1 MKGWSI
7 NINLPEKKGTVDPFP
22 TKRSHPISMSL
33 PFIWQNKDLFLWK
46 LLTKIGLFMFINP
59 LYANSNHCEKPRL
72 AWAKR
77 RRRSVSDENDRIIG
91 FGSSESRV
99 ASSNNN
105 KQKIR
110 TWQDEKE
117 TVEKYIRLT
126 SSYCQMGLLHYQC
139 NRGCGIFRLIVGNDK

>member
-1 MKGWSI
+1 MLISTNVKSPDWPEQKGKI
-7 NINLPEKKGTVDPFP
+7 DPFP
-22 TKRSHPISMSL
+22 TKQSRPISKS
-33 PFIWQNKDLFLWK
+33 PSFIWQNKDLFLWK
-46 LLTKIGLFMFINP
+46 ILTKISLFMFINP
-59 LYANSNHCEKPRL
+59 LYANFNHCEKPRL

-91 FGSSESRV
+91 FGSESRV
-99 ASSNNN
+99 ANSSNN

-126 SSYCQMGLLHYQC
+126 SSYCQMGLLHY
-139 NRGCGIFRLIVGNDK
+139 

>member
-1 MKGWSI
+1 MQNDKFLFIDPI
-7 NINLPEKKGTVDPFP
+7 NGYFDQCQKPRLARAKQK
-22 TKRSHPISMSL
+22 KRSIFNETITS
-33 PFIWQNKDLFLWK
+33 NYYK
-46 LLTKIGLFMFINP
+46 KIPRLSIKIVHFMFINP

-126 SSYCQMGLLHYQC
+126 SSYCQMGLLHY
-139 NRGCGIFRLIVGNDK
+139 

>member
-1 MKGWSI
+1 M
-7 NINLPEKKGTVDPFP
+7 DPFNGY
-22 TKRSHPISMSL
+22 
-33 PFIWQNKDLFLWK
+33 FDQ
-46 LLTKIGLFMFINP
+46 
-59 LYANSNHCEKPRL
+59 CEKPRL

-99 ASSNNN
+99 ASSNN

-117 TVEKYIRLT
+117 TVEKYILGSQVATARWDFFIINVT
-126 SSYCQMGLLHYQC
+126 A
-139 NRGCGIFRLIVGNDK
+139 RGCGIFRLIVGNDKIGLFQHIEIRNIKTKTD